1 MSVKRKMNP
10 PECPNVRASATRGAQ
25 SRSITICFIVAL
37 AVVFCVGVASWT
49 ARIVAADTENRL
61 SPKDRVEV
69 FETVWKDV
77 RDTYYDPEFHGVNWQ
92 QVHDRYRPQL
102 DQVKTDD
109 EFYVFLNRMTG
120 ELQDAHT
127 RVSSPQQ
134 WENRIKQQ
142 GVGVGLAADEF
153 NGKVVITSVT
163 PDSNA
168 AHAGLMPGMEVVS
181 VDGRPVE
188 DAVKSS
194 AAKVSFISSERI
206 THLRTIGGIF
216 SGPPAT
222 NVSLVLRRADE
233 TEFTVTLARQVLSLP
248 PDVRSHTLASGDDYI
263 RFDGFQP
270 VVEKQ
275 FKEALAGFH
284 GAHGLIVDLRS
295 NGGGNSHALAIVAR
309 ELLGPKVAFLKTMT
323 RKDVTE
329 AEAAPENKNHMRDFK
344 TAGDG
349 DRQFAGPVVILTA
362 TRTASASELFAASL
376 QELGRARVVGTQTCG
391 CAIGIS
397 NNQKLKGGAVL
408 EVSQVLWFT
417 PKGRKIEGDGVIP
430 DVVAFPTVSDLQ
442 QNRDVVLDAAEKLLQ
457 VSPQSV
463 RGGSN

>member
-1 MSVKRKMNP
+1 MSVKRNLNS
-10 PECPNVRASATRGAQ
+10 PECPSVQARVALGAQ
-25 SRSITICFIVAL
+25 RRSIAICFAVAM
-37 AVVFCVGVASWT
+37 AVLVCAGIASWT

-61 SPKDRVEV
+61 SPKDRAEV

-77 RDTYYDPEFHGVNWQ
+77 RDAYYDPEFHGVNWQ
-92 QVHDRYRPQL
+92 QVHDRYQPQL

-109 EFYVFLNRMTG
+109 DFYIFLNRMTG
-120 ELQDAHT
+120 ELHDAHT
-127 RVSSPQQ
+127 RVNSPLQ
-134 WENRIKQQ
+134 WENRQKQQ

-153 NGKVVITSVT
+153 DGKVVITTVT
-163 PDSNA
+163 PDSSA
-168 AHAGLMPGMEVVS
+168 ARAGVLPGMEVVS
-181 VDGRPVE
+181 VDGRPVVE
-188 DAVKSS
+188 ALKSS
-194 AAKVSFISSERI
+194 AARVSFISSERI
-206 THLRTIGGIF
+206 THLRTIGRIF

-222 NVSLVLRRADE
+222 NVSMVLRRADE
-233 TEFTVTLARQVLSLP
+233 TQFTVTLARQVLSLP
-248 PDVRSHTLASGDDYI
+248 PDVRSRTLPSGDGYI

-284 GAHGLIVDLRS
+284 DAHGLIVDLRS
-295 NGGGNSHALAIVAR
+295 NGGGTSHALAIVAR

-329 AEAAPENKNHMRDFK
+329 AEAAPEGKNHMREFK

-349 DRQFAGPVVILTA
+349 DQQFKGPVVILTA
-362 TRTASASELFAASL
+362 TRTASASELFAAAL
-376 QELGRARVVGTQTCG
+376 QELGRARVVGAQTCG

-397 NNQKLKGGAVL
+397 NNQKLRGGGVL

-430 DVVAFPTVSDLQ
+430 DAVASPTVSDLQ
-442 QNRDVVLDAAEKLLQ
+442 QNRDVVLDAAEKLIREI
-457 VSPQSV
+457 PQAIH
-463 RGGSN
+463 GGTN